1 MYSQRVVEQS
11 HQRLEADLKLQLV
24 RYEPWQSW
32 EFSEHLKR
40 LYDTEKGSTIRPL
53 KPEEKSFIRNERLM
67 CSIDYL
73 YWTRYAWI
81 IADGAVGGGLQR
93 FTLWA
98 SQQIIFDVIAKL
110 EEEMVEAWN
119 RGEPVDGILLA
130 IHKARQLGA
139 TMLWRTLIIHRLTT
153 QPHTLGVTAS
163 IDDQKVLNL
172 YERDDRLLKNLP
184 WFLSPSIGFNEK
196 AQHIIFDKLDSSL
209 LYQEYVQKTGLAQ
222 GEQYLVGHMTEVASA
237 DTAAYM
243 LEHHYFPAIPQ
254 SPFALHGMESTAQG
268 RGNWW
273 HEFVEETRKGG
284 TRWKLVFVPYYA
296 EPQKY
301 RRKPPV
307 GWVPSEVA
315 MLHAKR
321 VYETSEEY
329 IGRALM
335 IPREQLY
342 WWETTREEYR
352 RKNELHFFLT
362 NYCATVEE
370 SFQHSGSNI
379 FNSELIDLMRSRTFV
394 PQAAYELMI

>member
-1 MYSQRVVEQS
+1 MYSPRVVERS
-11 HQRLEADLKLQLV
+11 LARLERDSQLKLI

-32 EFSEHLKR
+32 EFAEHLKKVW
-40 LYDTEKGSTIRPL
+40 DEAKGELRRPL
-53 KPEEKSFIRNERLM
+53 KPEEKEFIRNERLM
-67 CSIDYL
+67 ASIDYL

-93 FTLWA
+93 FVLWA
-98 SQQIIFDVIAKL
+98 SQQIIFDVIAEM
-110 EEEMVEAWN
+110 EEEMADAWA

-139 TMLWRTLIIHRLTT
+139 TMLWRTLIMHRLTT
-153 QPHTLGVTAS
+153 QPHVLGVTAS

-172 YERDDRLLKNLP
+172 YERDHRILANLP
-184 WFLSPSIGFNEK
+184 WFLTPSIGFDEK
-196 AQHIIFDKLDSSL
+196 AQHIVFDKLDSSL

-237 DTAAYM
+237 DAAAYM

-284 TRWKLVFVPYYA
+284 TRWRLVFVPYYA

-301 RRKPPV
+301 RRKPPE
-307 GWVPSEVA
+307 GWVPTEVS

-321 VYETSEEY
+321 VFETSQEY

-335 IPREQLY
+335 LPKEQLY

-370 SFQHSGSNI
+370 SFQHSGHRI
-379 FNSELIDLMRSRTFV
+379 FPPELIESMRSQTGW
-394 PQAAYELMI
+394 PQAYEVRM